1 MSETRREPVVCHCH
15 RCSRLQFRKRDGNWA
30 SGAIV
35 SSATKISH
43 AAVDTQMV
51 ARFQTSRDSDD
62 DEDEDEDDD
71 DDSPQSPKKINHSE
85 SPHVRRLNND
95 IEQIHLSSRH
105 PGPNR
110 SEVYDCSRFYKFTLK
125 NVDPAVLHMS
135 LLAAMLSVFD
145 HVSVATSSWF
155 LKSGKELLTLAASG
169 GLGDRDND
177 QGLNLLQEN
186 TLDALPSDIRT
197 VLARLQIEPTLVTVI
212 CCPSCWAMYPK
223 PAPREDDAPETA
235 AQTAQK
241 NAPKIP
247 AAPTGPTR
255 CINKV
260 FPKEDGARVKQLR
273 EAPSECGA
281 ELYRLKKASWSPIK
295 PYAYQ
300 SLYDWL
306 GRLFSRPEIEPAL
319 EKIAALAVEPFDPT
333 YEATDIHHS
342 KIWKEFLGPDGTQYT
357 KQPENLTFGMFM
369 DGINPYGKSTKSA
382 SIHFI
387 IMVCYSLPLELRYQP
402 QNVFIVGIAPGP
414 KETSL
419 EQINW
424 ILRPIVEQLKVLW
437 DTGLTLS
444 QTVLHPRGR
453 RVRAAILPFFAD
465 LPALRRGLGFASPMA
480 TRMCSYCLLPK
491 QEIKNLKP
499 ETWPLRD
506 LEVHRHWAIKSR
518 DAKNLEVRQEI
529 LLDHGVRYSVMLEL
543 PYWDVLQYHVV
554 DSMHNLLLGLSK
566 WHCQRFWCMADVAEE
581 EEPEKI
587 PKLDVN
593 GMRRDVTHRTLA
605 ALVAQSD
612 SDSDNNG
619 VPFNQ
624 MEFASTESSDNS
636 FSPFLEAEG
645 WGTGAWIRPTEGKTI
660 LDRDALAFINKR
672 LPRIRYPT
680 WVKQPI
686 PVLGKASFGSLKADE
701 WRNLIVIQL
710 PLLLPVYWAAGGPP
724 ARSLF
729 RNFAHLVSMV
739 NLALKRL
746 MNIDKAEKYRQHTLA
761 YLESCLLLFPDVDL
775 APNHHMSIH
784 LADCL
789 AKFGPSRAWW
799 SFSMERLM
807 GRILKAAHN
816 NRLGQ
821 LEITFLTNF
830 CRIGNLQAV
839 LSASETYPAQLMP
852 FINQLKAFHDPIHV
866 EAETIPKRRQ
876 GSLDSSTLQIL
887 VKRLNDLF
895 PCPTGATW
903 LSSDAW
909 AKKRKA
915 EASKFL
921 SVASRIK
928 TLSSC
933 VINEVRFS
941 TYKENPSNS
950 VIVLQPGCAPQY
962 SIIEQIFQHW
972 RTLGNG
978 TSTAD
983 IWLVT
988 RPLLPCSFPNPFAG
1002 LQDFEVGVELRTFQT
1017 DETDTLYINHTQ
1029 EVLAHCAWIKYRPSE
1044 IIRHIKKEC
1053 IALVSLER

>member
-273 EAPSECGA
+273 
-281 ELYRLKKASWSPIK
+281 
-295 PYAYQ
+295 
-300 SLYDWL
+300 
-306 GRLFSRPEIEPAL
+306 
-319 EKIAALAVEPFDPT
+319 
-333 YEATDIHHS
+333 
-342 KIWKEFLGPDGTQYT
+342 
-357 KQPENLTFGMFM
+357 
-369 DGINPYGKSTKSA
+369 
-382 SIHFI
+382 
-387 IMVCYSLPLELRYQP
+387 
-402 QNVFIVGIAPGP
+402 
-414 KETSL
+414 
-419 EQINW
+419 
-424 ILRPIVEQLKVLW
+424 
-437 DTGLTLS
+437 
-444 QTVLHPRGR
+444 
-453 RVRAAILPFFAD
+453 
-465 LPALRRGLGFASPMA
+465 
-480 TRMCSYCLLPK
+480 
-491 QEIKNLKP
+491 
-499 ETWPLRD
+499 
-506 LEVHRHWAIKSR
+506 
-518 DAKNLEVRQEI
+518 
-529 LLDHGVRYSVMLEL
+529 
-543 PYWDVLQYHVV
+543 
-554 DSMHNLLLGLSK
+554 LSK

-612 SDSDNNG
+612 SDSDDNG

-645 WGTGAWIRPTEGKTI
+645 WGTGAWIRPTE
-660 LDRDALAFINKR
+660 
-672 LPRIRYPT
+672 
-680 WVKQPI
+680 
-686 PVLGKASFGSLKADE
+686 
-701 WRNLIVIQL
+701 
-710 PLLLPVYWAAGGPP
+710 
-724 ARSLF
+724 
-729 RNFAHLVSMV
+729 
-739 NLALKRL
+739 
-746 MNIDKAEKYRQHTLA
+746 
-761 YLESCLLLFPDVDL
+761 
-775 APNHHMSIH
+775 
-784 LADCL
+784 
-789 AKFGPSRAWW
+789 
-799 SFSMERLM
+799 
-807 GRILKAAHN
+807 
-816 NRLGQ
+816 GQ

-988 RPLLPCSFPNPFAG
+988 QPLLPCSFPNPFAG